1 MSHERLDRDDFRGQG
16 YGRDDDQQGHRDA
29 DYLFASSRCHE
40 RDARPS
46 VRPNLISED
55 KRPECTVD
63 QKKPMFRRAR
73 FSTDYAILVRKS
85 LKLEVSMKM
94 PKVRTLLAAYVGL
107 ILTTVP
113 VLAHHSFSAEYD
125 SKELTL
131 TGVITKVEW
140 TNPHIYF
147 YIDVKDAS
155 GNVANWAVE
164 GYPPNTLKRT
174 GFTRDDLKVG
184 DSVTVTAYP
193 AKDSAN
199 RVAGREMTFP
209 GAARSLQDQ
218 PRQAGLDSKIRS
230 GRAIT
235 IACAIA
241 CVSAALTFAADK
253 PIPRTAD
260 GKPDLSGVWQSGGVS
275 LYGEPGLSTVKLPLP

>member
-1 MSHERLDRDDFRGQG
+1 
-16 YGRDDDQQGHRDA
+16 
-29 DYLFASSRCHE
+29 
-40 RDARPS
+40 
-46 VRPNLISED
+46 
-55 KRPECTVD
+55 VD
-63 QKKPMFRRAR
+63 WKKPTFRHSR

-85 LKLEVSMKM
+85 LKVEVSMKM
-94 PKVRTLLAAYVGL
+94 PKLRTLLAAYAGL

-125 SKELTL
+125 SKEVTL

-147 YIDVKDAS
+147 YMDVKDAS

-184 DSVTVTAYP
+184 DAVTVTAYP

-199 RVAGREMTFP
+199 RVAGREVTFP
-209 GAARSLQDQ
+209 GGGKKFAGPAAASR
-218 PRQAGLDSKIRS
+218 P
-230 GRAIT
+230 
-235 IACAIA
+235 
-241 CVSAALTFAADK
+241 
-253 PIPRTAD
+253 
-260 GKPDLSGVWQSGGVS
+260 
-275 LYGEPGLSTVKLPLP
+275 